1 MKENVSFFNIA
12 SEASYVY
19 KLMKNAKISLVDL
32 WLKKLVLPER
42 SISIGQKLMKNA
54 KM

>member
-1 MKENVSFFNIA
+1 MKENVSFFNIN

-32 WLKKLVLPER
+32 WLKK
-42 SISIGQKLMKNA
+42 
-54 KM
+54 